1 MSVSLYLFESGNI
14 SGKISEENKV
24 RVMILPIIAM
34 LVITMIVAGY
44 RDERE
49 PIEVDENPG
58 ELTIEYRTIEDQV
71 GEPDVKAIGSTVVNN
86 DSHLELETN
95 VTNISPGGEFQ
106 RIFVRLNAEGA
117 FEKELQI
124 DAFKFTASETEEN
137 EPPFNGIDFES
148 SKSRI
153 EGGEIWPTERQR
165 TGVLTSSPEH
175 YAYEG
180 YDLDSNDFTANSI
193 LMWSI
198 PTENVGEE
206 FSLEIQAVVHGLSED
221 VTATVQVDIR

>member
-1 MSVSLYLFESGNI
+1 MMV
-14 SGKISEENKV
+14 V
-24 RVMILPIIAM
+24 PIVAM
-34 LVITMIVAGY
+34 LVVTMIVAGY
-44 RDERE
+44 RDEGERVE
-49 PIEVDENPG
+49 MEEDPG
-58 ELTIEYRTIEDQV
+58 ELTIEYRTIEDRV
-71 GEPDVKAIGSTVVNN
+71 GEPNVKAIGSTVVNN

-95 VTNISPGGEFQ
+95 VTKISPGGEFQ
-106 RIFVRLNAEGA
+106 RIFMRLNAEGN

-137 EPPFNGIDFES
+137 EPPFSNIQFEIV
-148 SKSRI
+148 RTPI
-153 EGGEIWPTERQR
+153 EGGEIWPDHKQR
-165 TGVLTSSPEH
+165 SGVRATSLEH
-175 YAYEG
+175 YAYQG

-221 VTATVQVDIR
+221 VTATVQVDIE

>member
-1 MSVSLYLFESGNI
+1 MVI
-14 SGKISEENKV
+14 
-24 RVMILPIIAM
+24 PIVAM
-34 LVITMIVAGY
+34 LAVTMVVAGWQY
-44 RDERE
+44 EEKQEIDVE
-49 PIEVDENPG
+49 ENPG
-58 ELTIEYRTIEDQV
+58 ELTIEHRTIEDQV
-71 GEPDVKAIGSTVVNN
+71 GEPEEEATGTASVNN

-95 VTNISPGGEFQ
+95 ITKISPSGEFQ
-106 RIFVRLNAEGA
+106 RIFVRLNAGGN

-153 EGGEIWPTERQR
+153 EGGEIWPTEKQR
-165 TGVLTSSPEH
+165 TGVLASSPEH

-180 YDLDSNDFTANSI
+180 YDLDSNDFTVNSI

-198 PTENVGEE
+198 PKENVGEE

-221 VTATVQVDIR
+221 VTATVQVHIEGGE

>member
-1 MSVSLYLFESGNI
+1 
-14 SGKISEENKV
+14 
-24 RVMILPIIAM
+24 IAM
-34 LVITMIVAGY
+34 LVITMVIAGY
-44 RDERE
+44 RDEGE
-49 PIEVDENPG
+49 MKIEEDPG
-58 ELTIEYRTIEDQV
+58 ELTLQHRTGEDQV
-71 GEPDVKAIGSTVVNN
+71 GEPEAKAIGSTVVNN

-95 VTNISPGGEFQ
+95 VTKISPGGEFEH
-106 RIFVRLNAEGA
+106 IIIHLTAEGT
-117 FEKELQI
+117 FEEDLEI
-124 DAFKFTASETEEN
+124 DTFKFTASETEES

-180 YDLDSNDFTANSI
+180 YDLESNDFTVDSI

-198 PTENVGEE
+198 PEENVGEE
-206 FSLEIQAVVHGLSED
+206 FSLEIQSVVHGLSED
-221 VTATVQVDIR
+221 VTATVHVHLEG